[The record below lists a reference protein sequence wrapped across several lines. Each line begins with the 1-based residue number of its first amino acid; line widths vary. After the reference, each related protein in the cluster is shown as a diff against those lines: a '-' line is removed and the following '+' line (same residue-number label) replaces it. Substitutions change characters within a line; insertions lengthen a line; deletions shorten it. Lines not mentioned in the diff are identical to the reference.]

1 MNKKDLDQQS
11 QHWENSFSSKPEMF
25 GLDPSESA
33 RHAKEIFEN
42 QKVNIFFK
50 RKKIDILE
58 LGAGLGRDTTYF
70 AANSN
75 LIQVTALDYSS
86 EAIKNIN
93 KKKTDY
99 YSDPTMT
106 DGKSAADKIT
116 TKVWDVRK
124 GIPYKDNTFDGCFSH
139 MLYCMALTT
148 SEIIKLNKK
157 RNQIER
163 IISLWSEKQFRDQFK

>member
-1 MNKKDLDQQS
+1 
-11 QHWENSFSSKPEMF
+11 MF

-58 LGAGLGRDTTYF
+58 LGAGLGRDTTYL

-93 KKKTDY
+93 KKKIEN
-99 YSDPTMT
+99 YSDPIMA
-106 DGKSAADKIT
+106 DGRSAAVSYT
-116 TKVWDVRK
+116 HLRAHET
-124 GIPYKDNTFDGCFSH
+124 
-139 MLYCMALTT
+139 
-148 SEIIKLNKK
+148 
-157 RNQIER
+157 
-163 IISLWSEKQFRDQFK
+163 